1 MRSLIRVLY
10 SILFAFALI
19 STFAFAQDAQ
29 PGAQPGRDNRSE
41 QPWFSSMH
49 WRLIGPFRGG
59 RVLAVEGIPG
69 DPLTYYFGGA
79 AGGVWRTTD
88 GGLNW
93 TPLFDSQDIQSIGA
107 IAVAPSDP
115 NIIYVGTGEYC
126 WRGDITYGDGMYK
139 SIDGG
144 RTWTH
149 IGLRDTQSI
158 AKVRIDPTNPD
169 IVYVAAMGHPF
180 GPNAERGV
188 FKTTDGGKTWQK
200 VLYKDDHTGAVDL
213 VMDPT
218 NSNIMYAALYQAQ
231 RLPWDMISGG
241 PGSGLYKSND
251 GGATWKPIQ
260 GEGFPRGV
268 LGRIGVAVSGG
279 DPDRVY
285 ALVEAEHGGL
295 LRSDNGGNTWTMV
308 NTSDEYRQRAWYFTH
323 IFADPKATDTV
334 YVLNTSLSR
343 STDGGHTFTVLRA
356 PHGDHHGLWIDP
368 KDPRRMINSNDGGAT
383 ISTDGGKTWTTQ
395 DNQPTAQFYHVAAD
409 NRFNYFVYGAQQDN
423 STVAIATRTDH
434 GSITPSDWYPVAG
447 GESGY
452 VVPYTPNP
460 DVVFAGSYD
469 GLITRYDK
477 ETGQTEDVNPWPD
490 NPMGH
495 GAADTKYRFQWTAP
509 IAISPQDPN
518 TLYHG
523 AQVVF
528 RTTDQGK
535 RWTAISP
542 DLTRND
548 KSKQQSAGGTLTK
561 DNTSVEYYDTVFVI
575 APSPAQKGVIWAGS
589 DDGLVHVSQN
599 DGQNWADVTPKG
611 FPEWSTVSQIDASR
625 HAAGTAYVAINN
637 YRQDDFKP
645 YIFKTSDFG
654 KTWHAITNGI
664 RRNDF
669 VHSVRQD
676 PVNPRLLFAGTE
688 GGVYVSFDDG
698 DNWQPLQLNLPRVPI
713 YDLMVKDDDLIVAT
727 HGRAFWSLD
736 DISALREAGAPTIDV
751 VVRLFKPSVAWR
763 TRRGGGFQIPGSA
776 HVGAN
781 PPNGALIDF
790 YLKSAP
796 SGPVVV
802 DILDRS
808 GKVVRHFS
816 TERPAQARRHSQA
829 AGESSEPEEDFFGP
843 APARLNARPGFNRF
857 TWDLRTESAA
867 TVPGVSVWGGRAQG
881 VLVLPGQ
888 YQVRLTANGKSETA
902 PLEVQLDPRL
912 KTTAAELQQQYD
924 LASKIWTE
932 INRANTEANRMIDLR
947 GQIDDLQ
954 YRLAQSSHPQAKELT
969 DQAKTLDKKI
979 DEVENLVIQPRSHSG
994 EDPLNYPIRLAN
1006 KLLDLLG
1013 TVESADTAPTAQS
1026 TEVFTML
1033 SGELNSALQ
1042 QWQQISTTE
1051 LAGFNSTLQKAN
1063 VGTLFAPTPKA
1074 TAAGGGE

>member
-1 MRSLIRVLY
+1 MSSVLRVIRVASFFL
-10 SILFAFALI
+10 LLI
-19 STFAFAQDAQ
+19 STLVIAQDAQ
-29 PGAQPGRDNRSE
+29 PGEAQAGRGNQQNQQWYSGMR
-41 QPWFSSMH
+41 

-79 AGGVWRTTD
+79 AGGVWKTTD

-93 TPLFDSQDIQSIGA
+93 SPLFDSQDIQSIGA

-115 NIIYVGTGEYC
+115 NTIYVGTGEYC
-126 WRGDITYGDGMYK
+126 WRGDVSEGNGMYK
-139 SIDGG
+139 STDGG

-149 IGLRDTQSI
+149 IGLRDSQSI
-158 AKVRIDPTNPD
+158 AKIRISPTNPD

-200 VLYKDDHTGAVDL
+200 VLFRDDHTGAVDL

-218 NSNIMYAALYQAQ
+218 NANILYAALYQAQ
-231 RLPWDMISGG
+231 RLPWDFISGG
-241 PGSGLYKSND
+241 PGSGLYKSVD
-251 GGATWKPIQ
+251 AGATWKQIQ
-260 GEGFPRGV
+260 GEGFPKGV

-285 ALVEAEHGGL
+285 ALVENEHGGL

-334 YVLNTSLSR
+334 YVLNTGLSR
-343 STDGGHTFTVLRA
+343 STDGGRTFTTVRA

-368 KDPRRMINSNDGGAT
+368 KDPRRMINCNDGGAT
-383 ISTDGGKTWTTQ
+383 ISTDYGKTWTAQ

-409 NRFNYFVYGAQQDN
+409 NRFNYYVYGAQQDN

-452 VVPYTPNP
+452 VVPNPTNPN
-460 DVVFAGSYD
+460 VVYAGSYD

-477 ETGQTEDVNPWPD
+477 ETGQTEDINPWPD

-495 GAADTKYRFQWTAP
+495 GATDTKYRFQWTAP

-535 RWTAISP
+535 HWTAISQ

-548 KSKQQSAGGTLTK
+548 KSKQQSAGGPITK
-561 DNTSVEYYDTVFVI
+561 DNTSVEYFDTVFVI
-575 APSPAQKGVIWAGS
+575 APSPAQKGVIWAAS
-589 DDGLVHVSQN
+589 DDGLVHVTQN
-599 DGQNWADVTPKG
+599 DGQSWADVTPKG

-625 HAAGTAYVAINN
+625 HNAGTAYVAINN

-645 YIFKTSDFG
+645 YIFKTTDFG
-654 KTWHAITNGI
+654 KSWRAITNGI
-664 RRNDF
+664 RPTDF
-669 VHSVRQD
+669 VHAVRQD
-676 PVNPRLLFAGTE
+676 PVNPKLLFAGTE

-698 DNWQPLQLNLPRVPI
+698 DNWQSLQLNLPHVPV
-713 YDLMVKDDDLIVAT
+713 YDLMVKDDDLILAT

-736 DISALREAGAPTIDV
+736 DIGALRDVDAQTINTDM
-751 VVRLFKPSVAWR
+751 RLFKPSAAWR
-763 TRRGGGFQIPGSA
+763 TRRGGGFGGGGG

-781 PPNGALIDF
+781 PPNGAVIDF
-790 YLKSAP
+790 YFKSAP
-796 SGPVVV
+796 SGPVV
-802 DILDRS
+802 LDVLDSS
-808 GKVVRHFS
+808 GKLLRHFT
-816 TERPAQARRHSQA
+816 TERPPQPHRRSQA
-829 AGESSEPEEDFFGP
+829 AGEFSAAEEEFFGP
-843 APARLNARPGFNRF
+843 PPARFNVHPGFNRF
-857 TWDLRTESAA
+857 SWDLRGESAA
-867 TVPGVSVWGGRAQG
+867 NVPGVAVWGGRAQG
-881 VLVLPGQ
+881 MFAMPGR
-888 YQVRLTANGKSETA
+888 YQVRLTANGKTETA
-902 PLEVQLDPRL
+902 PLEIKLDPRL
-912 KTTAAELQQQYD
+912 KVTTAELQQQHD
-924 LASKIWTE
+924 LGNKIWDD

-947 GQIDDLQ
+947 GQIDDLE
-954 YRLAQSSHPQAKELT
+954 YRISQGNNSQAKQLT
-969 DQAKTLDKKI
+969 DQAKALDKKI
-979 DEVENLVIQPRSHSG
+979 DDVENIVIQPRSHAG
-994 EDPLNYPIRLAN
+994 EDPLNYPIKLAN

-1013 TVESADTAPTAQS
+1013 TVESADAAPTAQS
-1026 TEVFTML
+1026 AEVFQML
-1033 SGELNSALQ
+1033 DGELKNALQ
-1042 QWQQISTTE
+1042 QWQQVQTGDV
-1051 LAGFNSTLQKAN
+1051 AAFNTALQKAN
-1063 VGTLFAPTPKA
+1063 IGTLFVPTPKPP
-1074 TAAGGGE
+1074 AGE

>member
-1 MRSLIRVLY
+1 VHSFIRVLRLACF
-10 SILFAFALI
+10 SLFLA
-19 STFAFAQDAQ
+19 STFVIAQ
-29 PGAQPGRDNRSE
+29 SE
-41 QPWFSSMH
+41 QPAAQAGMRDSQAQNQSWFSGMH

-79 AGGVWRTTD
+79 AGGVWKTTD

-115 NIIYVGTGEYC
+115 NVVYVGTGEYC
-126 WRGDITYGDGMYK
+126 WRGDVSEGNGMYK
-139 SIDGG
+139 STDGG

-149 IGLRDTQSI
+149 IGLRDSQSI
-158 AKVRIDPTNPD
+158 AKIRINPTNPD
-169 IVYVAAMGHPF
+169 VVYVAAMGHPF

-188 FKTTDGGKTWQK
+188 FKTTDGGKNWQK

-218 NSNIMYAALYQAQ
+218 NSNILYAALYQAQ
-231 RLPWDMISGG
+231 RLPWDFISGG
-241 PGSGLYKSND
+241 PGSGLYKSTD
-251 GGATWKPIQ
+251 AGATWKQIQ
-260 GEGFPRGV
+260 GEGFPKGL

-285 ALVEAEHGGL
+285 ALVENEHGGIF
-295 LRSDNGGNTWTMV
+295 RSDNGGNTWTLV
-308 NTSDEYRQRAWYFTH
+308 NSNNEYRQRAWYFTH
-323 IFADPKATDTV
+323 IFADPKATDTI
-334 YVLNTSLSR
+334 YVLNTGLSR
-343 STDGGHTFTVLRA
+343 STDGGRTFTTVRA

-383 ISTDGGKTWTTQ
+383 ISTDYGKTWTVQ

-409 NRFNYFVYGAQQDN
+409 NRFNYYVYGAQQDN

-434 GSITPSDWYPVAG
+434 GSITPNDWYPVAG

-452 VVPYTPNP
+452 VVPNPTNPN
-460 DVVFAGSYD
+460 VVYAGSYD

-477 ETGQTEDVNPWPD
+477 ETGQTQDINPWPD

-495 GAADTKYRFQWTAP
+495 GAADPKYRFQWTAP
-509 IAISPQDPN
+509 IAVSPQDPN

-535 RWTAISP
+535 HWTAISQ

-548 KSKQQSAGGTLTK
+548 KSKQQSAGGPITK

-575 APSPAQKGVIWAGS
+575 APSPAQKDVIWAAS
-589 DDGLVHVSQN
+589 DDGLVHITQN
-599 DGQNWADVTPKG
+599 DGQSWANVTPKG

-625 HAAGTAYVAINN
+625 HNAGEAYVAIQN

-645 YIFKTSDFG
+645 YIFKTTDFG
-654 KTWHAITNGI
+654 KSWRAIINGI
-664 RRNDF
+664 RPNDF
-669 VHSVRQD
+669 VHAVRQD
-676 PVNPRLLFAGTE
+676 PVNPKLLFAGTE

-736 DISALREAGAPTIDV
+736 NIGALREAGAQLNSDMH
-751 VVRLFKPSVAWR
+751 LFKAGVAWR

-776 HVGAN
+776 HVGGN
-781 PPNGALIDF
+781 PPNGAVIDF

-796 SGPVVV
+796 NGPAVLDIV
-802 DILDRS
+802 DSS

-816 TERPAQARRHSQA
+816 TERPPQPHRRAQA
-829 AGESSEPEEDFFGP
+829 AGEFSATEEEFFGP
-843 APARLNARPGFNRF
+843 PPARFSVHPGFNRF
-857 TWDLRTESAA
+857 SWDLRGESAA
-867 TVPGVSVWGGRAQG
+867 NVPGLAVWGGRAQG
-881 VLVLPGQ
+881 MFAMPGN
-888 YQVRLTANGKSETA
+888 YQVRLTANGKTETA
-902 PLEVQLDPRL
+902 PIEIKLDPRL
-912 KTTAAELQQQYD
+912 KVTAEDLQQQQE
-924 LASKIWTE
+924 LGNKIWDA

-947 GQIDDLQ
+947 GQIDDLE
-954 YRLAQSSHPQAKELT
+954 YRLSQGSDPQARQLA
-969 DQAKTLDKKI
+969 DQAKALDKKI
-979 DEVENLVIQPRSHSG
+979 DDVENLVVQPRSHAG
-994 EDPLNYPIRLAN
+994 EDPLNYPIKLAN

-1013 TVESADTAPTAQS
+1013 TVESADAAPTAQS
-1026 TEVFTML
+1026 VEVFQML
-1033 SGELNSALQ
+1033 NGELNNALQ
-1042 QWQQISTTE
+1042 QWRQVQT
-1051 LAGFNSTLQKAN
+1051 ADVGAFNAALQKAN
-1063 VGTLFAPTPKA
+1063 VGTLFIPAAKA
-1074 TAAGGGE
+1074 NQGE